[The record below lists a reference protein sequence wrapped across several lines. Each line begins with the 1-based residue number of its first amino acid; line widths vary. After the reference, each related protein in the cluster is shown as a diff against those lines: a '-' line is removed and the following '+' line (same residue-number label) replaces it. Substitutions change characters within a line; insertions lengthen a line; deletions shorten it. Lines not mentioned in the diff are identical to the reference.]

1 MGPCAK
7 ATTLRGGPRWK
18 KVFKWCL
25 NILAAQRKIKQNLAT
40 CTSMNLHLWP
50 HHSISPPNQK
60 KTHKSAGR
68 PMPSAI
74 STSSDFSN
82 YKIAPRKEIQFRIS
96 TKNSNNCLSTSPKLQ
111 NTNNSTTLQTR
122 RRRST
127 STYFG
132 TYSIKIIGC
141 CPWGLL
147 ISRMVLNRA

>member
-1 MGPCAK
+1 MPEKGFQMMFEHP
-7 ATTLRGGPRWK
+7 GS
-18 KVFKWCL
+18 
-25 NILAAQRKIKQNLAT
+25 QRKIKQNLAMCT
-40 CTSMNLHLWP
+40 CMNLHLWP

-60 KTHKSAGR
+60 KTHQSVGR
-68 PMPSAI
+68 PLPSAI

-82 YKIAPRKEIQFRIS
+82 YKIAPWKEIQFRIS

-132 TYSIKIIGC
+132 TYSVKIIGC

-147 ISRMVLNRA
+147 ISRMVLNRAWSFVES

>member
-7 ATTLRGGPRWK
+7 VTTLRGGPRWK

-40 CTSMNLHLWP
+40 CTSLNLHLWP

-96 TKNSNNCLSTSPKLQ
+96 TENSNNCLSTSPKLQ
-111 NTNNSTTLQTR
+111 NTIIQPPSR
-122 RRRST
+122 PWK
-127 STYFG
+127 
-132 TYSIKIIGC
+132 IKITTRA
-141 CPWGLL
+141 LS
-147 ISRMVLNRA
+147 SRTVNIVSFGFKEAT